1 MNLPTLDARVHA
13 AHADAW
19 QVEGR
24 LRAPFGGGA
33 LDLPGIRL
41 MASGLPHA
49 QWNNGDVTDASVVD
63 WRQVRAWYAARAK
76 GAGVPWGVR
85 VAADAPFSHGRYI
98 LRKRCMALLPA
109 DRRSAPAAGQV
120 SVRLASPADLDTV
133 TRIDAEAF
141 ETPAAEVRPW
151 IAPRL
156 GADRCTVAIAEL
168 EGAPVGVATALRTDD
183 RAGPALGIFGVG
195 VLAAARRRGVAT
207 ALTDWLL
214 TRGFA
219 GGATLAHLN
228 PDSEAAARLYR
239 RLGFVETRGFDIYID
254 R

>member
-1 MNLPTLDARVHA
+1 VNRPPLDARVHSA
-13 AHADAW
+13 QGDAW
-19 QVEGR
+19 QAEGR
-24 LRAPFGGGA
+24 LRTSLGGGA
-33 LDLPGIRL
+33 IERPGIRL

-49 QWNNGDVTDASVVD
+49 RWNNGDVTDASAVD
-63 WRQVRAWYAARAK
+63 WRQVRAWYAAQAN

-85 VAADAPFSHGRYI
+85 VAADAPFGQGRRV
-98 LRKRCMALLPA
+98 LRQRCMALLPA
-109 DRRSAPAAGQV
+109 DRRPATTTERISLRV
-120 SVRLASPADLDTV
+120 ASRADLDAV

-141 ETPAAEVRPW
+141 EVPADEVRPW

-168 EGAPVGVATALRTDD
+168 DGAPVGVATALNTND
-183 RAGPALGIFGVG
+183 RAGPAIGIFGVG
-195 VLAAARRRGVAT
+195 VVAAARRRGVAT

-214 TRGFA
+214 ACGFA

-239 RLGFVETRGFDIYID
+239 RLGFVEVRGFDVYTD
-254 R
+254 L